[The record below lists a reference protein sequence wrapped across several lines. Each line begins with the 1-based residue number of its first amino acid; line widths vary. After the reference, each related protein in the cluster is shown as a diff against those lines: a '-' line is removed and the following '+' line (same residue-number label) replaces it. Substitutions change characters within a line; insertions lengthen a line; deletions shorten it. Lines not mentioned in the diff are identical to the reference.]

1 MQGKPWVRSVL
12 CVLVMSFVAHMTASE
27 TVLSAASPLPTS
39 AVAPTISISSSQNA
53 QMWNLKNADIRAVI
67 QTIAVLTGKSFI
79 VDPRVQG
86 NVTLISQ
93 KPMTPDELY
102 QVFLSM
108 LQILQFAAVPSGN
121 VIKVVP
127 AMNAAALSRQI
138 ATNANPGSGDEIVVR
153 VVPVNHV
160 SATELVPV
168 LRPLMSQS
176 GSVTAYMPSNAL
188 ILAGSASNI
197 TRLIKVIRS
206 MDMVNSNQVTVV
218 HLNYANAK
226 NVVSVIQSLQSAR
239 RASGGTSNTA
249 LAADSDE
256 NSILVSAN
264 TTNTLIIEN
273 LIRQLDRK
281 GSGADDTRVVSLNYL
296 SAKKLA
302 PILAKIAEGINASA
316 KTAKGNAAS
325 DDSQTNDNISVQ
337 AESNTNAI
345 IMHASIGVLNG
356 LTSVIRRLDRR
367 PQEVLV
373 EAIIV
378 KVDEDLLNK
387 LGIVWGTANNNP
399 TGSTTSSSS
408 TPNGASVTT
417 TSPTPASS
425 ISDIIG
431 THNTLAT
438 QFDHGVGFLPGQNLT
453 TILHLLKSNGESDVL
468 STPSVVVLNNSKAMI
483 SDGQNIGMANR
494 SYQGTSPATTGGA
507 TESIVAPYNTI
518 QRSDVALSLEVT
530 PQISPNHM
538 IQLALLQKDDSLAPG
553 GNSNNENPTIN
564 TSKIQTSVLVKSGSI
579 LVLGG
584 LISNE
589 DEKTHQKIPILGDIP
604 LLGRLFRYDTHDI
617 KKTNLMVFIRPIIMS
632 GDLARQ
638 QTLNHYDYLRE
649 EQIKAETQ
657 QVKQNDIPLLPQ
669 LNAEKHVDLP
679 LPVQSMNLPMPVTT

>member
-1 MQGKPWVRSVL
+1 
-12 CVLVMSFVAHMTASE
+12 
-27 TVLSAASPLPTS
+27 
-39 AVAPTISISSSQNA
+39 
-53 QMWNLKNADIRAVI
+53 MWNLKNADIRAVI

-378 KVDEDLLNK
+378 KVDENLLNK
-387 LGIVWGTANNNP
+387 LGIVWGTANN
-399 TGSTTSSSS
+399 
-408 TPNGASVTT
+408 
-417 TSPTPASS
+417 
-425 ISDIIG
+425 
-431 THNTLAT
+431 
-438 QFDHGVGFLPGQNLT
+438 
-453 TILHLLKSNGESDVL
+453 
-468 STPSVVVLNNSKAMI
+468 
-483 SDGQNIGMANR
+483 
-494 SYQGTSPATTGGA
+494 
-507 TESIVAPYNTI
+507 
-518 QRSDVALSLEVT
+518 
-530 PQISPNHM
+530 
-538 IQLALLQKDDSLAPG
+538 
-553 GNSNNENPTIN
+553 
-564 TSKIQTSVLVKSGSI
+564 
-579 LVLGG
+579 
-584 LISNE
+584 
-589 DEKTHQKIPILGDIP
+589 
-604 LLGRLFRYDTHDI
+604 
-617 KKTNLMVFIRPIIMS
+617 
-632 GDLARQ
+632 
-638 QTLNHYDYLRE
+638 
-649 EQIKAETQ
+649 
-657 QVKQNDIPLLPQ
+657 
-669 LNAEKHVDLP
+669 
-679 LPVQSMNLPMPVTT
+679 